1 MEWKYLIRQ
10 IAHNTVVFKES
21 FNERHHPPRRL
32 HHPWGVVLEAL
43 SRTDLNGK
51 PIAGVDHNV
60 SCPLCKGVFPIA
72 EGSAT
77 YSVDGIAVA
86 LDGMKTACG
95 AALIAS
101 GPKGAV
107 SS

>member
-1 MEWKYLIRQ
+1 MKDIIRLGDTTTQ
-10 IAHNTVVFKES
+10 G
-21 FNERHHPPRRL
+21 
-32 HHPWGVVLEAL
+32 GVVLEAF

-51 PIAGVDHNV
+51 PIAGVGHKV
-60 SCPLCKGVFPIA
+60 SCPLCKGIFPIV

-77 YSVDGIAVA
+77 DSVDGIAVA

-107 SS
+107 SR

>member
-1 MEWKYLIRQ
+1 MKDI
-10 IAHNTVVFKES
+10 V
-21 FNERHHPPRRL
+21 RL
-32 HHPWGVVLEAL
+32 GDATTHGGVVLEAF
-43 SRTDLNGK
+43 SRIDLNGK
-51 PIAGVDHNV
+51 PISGVGHNV
-60 SCPLCKGVFPIA
+60 SCPLCKGGFPIA

-107 SS
+107 NR

>member
-1 MEWKYLIRQ
+1 MLDIIRLGYSST
-10 IAHNTVVFKES
+10 HG
-21 FNERHHPPRRL
+21 
-32 HHPWGVVLEAL
+32 GVVLEDF

-51 PIAGVDHNV
+51 PIAGVGHNV
-60 SCPLCKGVFPIA
+60 SCPLCKGIFPIA

-77 YSVDGIAVA
+77 YSVDGITVA

-107 SS
+107 NR

>member
-1 MEWKYLIRQ
+1 MKDIIRLGDPTT
-10 IAHNTVVFKES
+10 HG
-21 FNERHHPPRRL
+21 
-32 HHPWGVVLEAL
+32 GVVLEAF

-51 PIAGVDHNV
+51 PIAGVGHKV
-60 SCPLCKGVFPIA
+60 SCPLCKGIFPTV

-77 YSVDGIAVA
+77 HSVDGIAVA

-107 SS
+107 SR

>member
-1 MEWKYLIRQ
+1 MLDIIRLGYSST
-10 IAHNTVVFKES
+10 HG
-21 FNERHHPPRRL
+21 
-32 HHPWGVVLEAL
+32 GVVLEDF

-51 PIAGVDHNV
+51 PIAGVGHNV
-60 SCPLCKGVFPIA
+60 SCPLCKGIFPIA

-107 SS
+107 NR

>member
-1 MEWKYLIRQ
+1 MKDI
-10 IAHNTVVFKES
+10 V
-21 FNERHHPPRRL
+21 RL
-32 HHPWGVVLEAL
+32 GDTTTHSGVVLEAFPN
-43 SRTDLNGK
+43 TDLNGK
-51 PIAGVDHNV
+51 PIAGVGHMV
-60 SCPLCKGVFPIA
+60 SCPLCKGIFPIA

-95 AALIAS
+95 ASLIAS

-107 SS
+107 SR